1 MTTRREAVRALA
13 GIAAL
18 PFFGNLG
25 VAEVTEIGRRAHDR
39 AGAAGTAGEAPRA
52 LTPAEYAIVRDAAE
66 RIIPRTDTPGAT
78 DARVADFI
86 DVMLADWYDAAE
98 TARFK
103 AGVADLDAR
112 ARALSRD
119 GFAQSSAQQQTE
131 VLTGLDEEFQAARK
145 NGSANDQWFGMF
157 KHLTVWGY
165 YTSEVGIAQELRVKL
180 IPGYYDGNAQYRA

>member
-1 MTTRREAVRALA
+1 VTTRREAVRALA

-18 PFFGNLG
+18 PFFGNLT
-25 VAEVTEIGRRAHDR
+25 VAELTAIGRRTHDKLDGI
-39 AGAAGTAGEAPRA
+39 GAAPRA
-52 LTPAEYAIVRDAAE
+52 LTVGEYEIVTAAAE
-66 RIIPRTDTPGAT
+66 RIVPRTDTPGAT

-86 DVMLADWYDAAE
+86 DVMLADWYDPAE

-103 AGVADLDAR
+103 AGLAELDSR
-112 ARALSRD
+112 ARTLTQT
-119 GFAQSSAQQQTE
+119 GFAHSSAQQQIA
-131 VLTGLDEEFQAARK
+131 VLDALDHEFQVAR
-145 NGSANDQWFGMF
+145 NAGSANDHWFGML